1 MISWLKSLFAR
12 KRADY
17 VTIPR
22 HDSESPAK
30 TTPALKP
37 VKEGE
42 KPRAIDALEAARK
55 QAEAEKWRR
64 TGVGNLDEQAQNRS
78 VAAENEYELIA
89 RVARRIE
96 ERTFDLPQLPATQM
110 AAMNMAGDPNC
121 EINSVVELI
130 STDPVLSSELL
141 RIANSPSYSK
151 EEPAETL
158 HEAVMRLGT
167 RVLRSM
173 IYTVSIRGSVVSV
186 KGLKSYSEEI
196 WRQAFMVGN
205 IAKTIAPKLNMEP
218 EKAFLLGLLHDVGK
232 IVLLSILKSENVKAK
247 DIPPSTLGRIFF
259 RFHERAGGL
268 MAESWKLS
276 PEITSVIQKH
286 HDFANNPEHPK
297 SAALVSL
304 AHRMDLHL
312 STADEDGF
320 MELVNA
326 DEFEFL
332 GIPMGERQGV
342 LSRGRS
348 AYQQEFQRN
357 RKVA

>member
-1 MISWLKSLFAR
+1 MLSWLKSLFAR
-12 KRADY
+12 KRTEY
-17 VTIPR
+17 VR
-22 HDSESPAK
+22 GQRSDSRTGATRSSGDDDGPA
-30 TTPALKP
+30 
-37 VKEGE
+37 VS
-42 KPRAIDALEAARK
+42 EAVEAVRRK
-55 QAEAEKWRR
+55 SEAEKWRAD
-64 TGVGNLDEQAQNRS
+64 GVGNLDSQAKRKDGGID
-78 VAAENEYELIA
+78 NEHELVV

-121 EINSVVELI
+121 DISGVVELI

-141 RIANSPSYSK
+141 RIANSPAYSK
-151 EEPAETL
+151 DEPAETL

-186 KGLKSYSEEI
+186 KGLKTYSEEI

-205 IAKTIAPKLNMEP
+205 IAKSIAPKLKMEP
-218 EKAFLLGLLHDVGK
+218 EKAFLLGLLHDIGK
-232 IVLLSILKSENVKAK
+232 IVLLSILRSENLNAK
-247 DIPPSTLGRIFF
+247 DLTPSTVGRIFY

-276 PEITSVIQKH
+276 PEIVSVIQKH
-286 HDFANNPEHPK
+286 HDFRGNEEYPR

-304 AHRMDLHL
+304 SHRMDLHL
-312 STADEDGF
+312 STADNESFD
-320 MELVNA
+320 ELLEA
-326 DEFEFL
+326 EEFD
-332 GIPMGERQGV
+332 V
-342 LSRGRS
+342 LEVLPGDREAILSAGRA
-348 AYQQEFQRN
+348 AYQQEFARN